1 MIIRSPT
8 ISAALLHIRLDGF
21 NFQRHFLGAWQ
32 LSRLSWELLGS
43 LPQNCHGN
51 HGGKWAFTVFF
62 YHVLHHQNWINLDLW
77 FSRCSDNP
85 IWCSQ
90 FLIPFLTIRLSFVT
104 ISAASP
110 ESCSTWEES
119 DGSCFCTLKLG
130 GFYLRLIKLISFHIY
145 QTYFSDLC
153 NLMWSISSLYLCIS
167 ISSDCHGKIVE
178 SHCSSGC
185 QVGLSQG
192 SHMTEQSRDVVL
204 EALRLAVQNWSMTCC
219 IDCDSNDWSI
229 FMATSETPPT
239 IWFLFGNVKQADK
252 NDMFGVNMLDK
263 KKDMNMTSSNLS
275 RKVPRYSHGY
285 SHSCHGPSILVF
297 TYVIP
302 QKISD
307 IGRNHI
313 IQYSVVRIIWSW
325 LSSISGTSLD
335 LPYILCILY
344 YIYRYIDITDI
355 PAETETRPPFPG
367 RP

>member
-1 MIIRSPT
+1 MSVIFNIVTLLDDHPISHHLSCAPSHPPWWLQLPT
-8 ISAALLHIRLDGF
+8 P
-21 NFQRHFLGAWQ
+21 
-32 LSRLSWELLGS
+32 LLGS
-43 LPQNCHGN
+43 LAVEPPQLRTVGIFAPKLPWKSW
-51 HGGKWAFTVFF
+51 GKMSFYRVF

-167 ISSDCHGKIVE
+167 ISSRLSRKDRGIPLFFGLPGRAESRLPHDWAKQRCCFGGSPPRRPKLIHDLLHWLWQQWLKYFHG
-178 SHCSSGC
+178 
-185 QVGLSQG
+185 
-192 SHMTEQSRDVVL
+192 
-204 EALRLAVQNWSMTCC
+204 N
-219 IDCDSNDWSI
+219 
-229 FMATSETPPT
+229 
-239 IWFLFGNVKQADK
+239 IWNTTNHLIPFCNVKQADK

-344 YIYRYIDITDI
+344 YIYRYIDI
-355 PAETETRPPFPG
+355 
-367 RP
+367 

>member
-1 MIIRSPT
+1 MSVIFNIVTLLDDHPISHHLSCAPSHPPWWLQLPT
-8 ISAALLHIRLDGF
+8 P
-21 NFQRHFLGAWQ
+21 
-32 LSRLSWELLGS
+32 LLGS
-43 LPQNCHGN
+43 LAVEPPQLRTVGIFAPKLPWKSW
-51 HGGKWAFTVFF
+51 GKMSFYRVFC
-62 YHVLHHQNWINLDLW
+62 HVLHHQNWINLDLW

-239 IWFLFGNVKQADK
+239 IWFLFAMSSKLTRMTCLGWICWTRRRIWIWHHPTCLEKY
-252 NDMFGVNMLDK
+252 LDIAMAIAIAATGPASWYLLMWFLK
-263 KKDMNMTSSNLS
+263 KS
-275 RKVPRYSHGY
+275 V
-285 SHSCHGPSILVF
+285 ILE
-297 TYVIP
+297 
-302 QKISD
+302 
-307 IGRNHI
+307 
-313 IQYSVVRIIWSW
+313 
-325 LSSISGTSLD
+325 
-335 LPYILCILY
+335 
-344 YIYRYIDITDI
+344 
-355 PAETETRPPFPG
+355 ETI
-367 RP
+367 